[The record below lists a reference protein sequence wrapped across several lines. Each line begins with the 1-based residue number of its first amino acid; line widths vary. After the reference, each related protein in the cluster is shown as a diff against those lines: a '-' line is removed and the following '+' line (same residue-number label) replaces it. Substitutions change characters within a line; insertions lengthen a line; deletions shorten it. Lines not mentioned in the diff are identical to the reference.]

1 MLLGIKSEGQLGGRS
16 EIVDATELFLNGV
29 IIPIQNQ
36 VISGIT
42 KLLKSSD
49 YSVEFHIEQ
58 VQPVANTMSDSLM
71 EKVLTQDEIREMY
84 GYEPLNTTTEGEQN
98 NG

>member
-1 MLLGIKSEGQLGGRS
+1 
-16 EIVDATELFLNGV
+16 LNGV

-36 VISGIT
+36 VIGGIT
-42 KLLKSSD
+42 RLLRVSD
-49 YSVEFHIEQ
+49 MSVEFNIEQ

-84 GYEPLNTTTEGEQN
+84 GYEPLTTTQTEGDQS